1 MITALAPI
9 RRYEK
14 AAAVPKQAF
23 EEGETVR
30 EIALRNKVLPE
41 EDIDKLMDEAR
52 HGTFPASASTPA
64 FARFPSNIHFS

>member
-9 RRYEK
+9 IRYEK

-41 EDIDKLMDEAR
+41 EDIDKLMDELV
-52 HGTFPASASTPA
+52 HGIPCQCLYPS
-64 FARFPSNIHFS
+64 FARLPSNIHFS